1 MEAFEDFHFAVEY
14 PLAPLEEDCKL
25 LGSLL
30 DDCLRIEVGDHLF
43 SKLETVRT
51 LAHCASSLSQKG
63 DKEASSFL
71 SERMADELKGLPL
84 DEAVPLTRACGHFL
98 TLTQIAETHHSVRTS
113 RIEGVATKTFDE
125 VFGQLISQGWTQD
138 QLFEAVCKQRTEVV
152 LTAHPT
158 QVNRRTL
165 QYKHTRIAAL
175 LAQNDRPDTTQEE
188 KENTIADI
196 VREITSLWQTD
207 ELRRHKPTPV
217 DEARGGLHIV
227 EQSLWAAVPTFLRRL
242 SAALKKHTG
251 RELPIGPAPLN
262 FGSWMGGDRDGNPNV
277 TASVTHKVACLARWM
292 AADLYLREVDVL
304 RFELSQVHASDEV
317 WRMAKEITESQHAQG
332 DGHAAGP
339 TAGHGDQATPGAP
352 LRSYLR
358 SGGSF
363 AAASEGDLAAK
374 MRVTHRFEPQRQ
386 MDGHDTTHDPA
397 GMPIPPGMGPFI
409 LQSDG
414 QRMEVGS
421 PPSEL
426 IWSPT
431 AGDTHRGSLDLS
443 APHTPMRGASSG
455 DLSSA
460 SSPSLANGNGSS
472 ASLRASSSADF
483 RQQAFEASAQ
493 KSALSETL
501 SWRLDRHGQPV
512 SPDTIKKRGQKAAR
526 YHKTS
531 IDALLHPR
539 HHGATPYRIVLGD
552 VRQKLV
558 NTRKRMEDILQGALQ
573 SNDEDEWYETTDALA
588 QPLLSCY
595 WSLWECGSGIVAE
608 GRLLDLLRRLSC
620 FGLGLMKMDLRQESS
635 RHTDALAAVTKYL
648 GVGDYSSWSEDER
661 IAWLVQELE
670 SKRPLIPPSMPMTGE
685 VKEVIDTLKV
695 AAEVGPESVSAY
707 VISMATH
714 ASDVLAVELLKREA
728 WLMAAADRT
737 SSRHKEAQP
746 LPLVPLRVVP
756 LFETLDDLD
765 NAGAALK
772 RLIQLPWYRK
782 HLRELHGDHQEVMLG
797 YSDSGKDAGRLAAA
811 WALYKCQEQL
821 VQVCKEAGVQLT
833 LFHGR
838 GGTVGRG
845 GGPSHL
851 AIQSQPPGSVQG
863 SLRITEQ
870 GEMVQTK
877 FGIPAVAGRQMEVL
891 STAVLLA
898 TLSPPKPPRKS
909 EWRGLMD
916 QLSKISCEAYRS
928 FVFQHPDFVPYFR
941 AATPEEELAN
951 LNIGSRPARR
961 KTGGGVETLRAIP
974 WIFAWT
980 QTRLVLPAWLGVGT
994 AVQTLSA
1001 QGKKADLRE
1010 MYQEWPFFQSTMDL
1024 IEMILAKADM
1034 RIAQLYDEQL
1044 VHDPAQ
1050 RALGATIRERFLA
1063 TVQAVLQ
1070 VTGHQH
1076 LCQNNPTLRRLIEM
1090 RNPFIDPIN
1099 ILQVEILRRL
1109 REDPEDQGLRD
1120 ALLVTINGIAAGMRN
1135 TG

>member
-1 MEAFEDFHFAVEY
+1 MSCHVLQEY

-43 SKLETVRT
+43 SKASTRFNALETVRT
-51 LAHCASSLSQKG
+51 LAHCASGLSQKG
-63 DKEASSFL
+63 DKEASNYL

-84 DEAVPLTRACGHFL
+84 DEAVPLTRACGHYL
-98 TLTQIAETHHSVRTS
+98 NLTQIAETHHSVRTS

-227 EQSLWAAVPTFLRRL
+227 EQSLWAAVPSFLRRL

-304 RFELSQVHASDEV
+304 RFELSQNHASD
-317 WRMAKEITESQHAQG
+317 
-332 DGHAAGP
+332 
-339 TAGHGDQATPGAP
+339 
-352 LRSYLR
+352 
-358 SGGSF
+358 
-363 AAASEGDLAAK
+363 
-374 MRVTHRFEPQRQ
+374 
-386 MDGHDTTHDPA
+386 
-397 GMPIPPGMGPFI
+397 
-409 LQSDG
+409 
-414 QRMEVGS
+414 EVGS

-431 AGDTHRGSLDLS
+431 AADASRSNSLDMS
-443 APHTPMRGASSG
+443 APHTPMRGNSST
-455 DLSSA
+455 DHSSA
-460 SSPSLANGNGSS
+460 SSPNLVPSS
-472 ASLRASSSADF
+472 PKASLILHNPSLPVKLYFKNSNHLTESTSSVQPQLGDLK
-483 RQQAFEASAQ
+483 QQAFAAGVQ
-493 KSALSETL
+493 KSALSDSL
-501 SWRLDRHGQPV
+501 SWRLDSHGKAV
-512 SPDTIKKRGQKAAR
+512 SPDTIKKRGLKVTSATLCASKPFHTAAR

-558 NTRKRMEDILQGALQ
+558 NTRKRMEDILQGGLQ
-573 SNDEDEWYETTDALA
+573 NDDDEGYETTDALA

-635 RHTDALAAVTKYL
+635 RHTDALGAVTKYL
-648 GVGDYSSWSEDER
+648 GVGDYSNWNEDER

-670 SKRPLIPPSMPMTGE
+670 SKRPLVPPSMPMTSE

-728 WLMAAADRT
+728 WLMVGTDT
-737 SSRHKEAQP
+737 AQP

-772 RLIQLPWYRK
+772 RLINLPWYRK
-782 HLRELHGDHQEVMLG
+782 QLRELHGDHQEVMLG

-851 AIQSQPPGSVQG
+851 AIQSQPPGSDFVVMRYG
-863 SLRITEQ
+863 LCVQ

-898 TLSPPKPPRKS
+898 TLSPPKPPRKA
-909 EWRGLMD
+909 EWRSLMD

-951 LNIGSRPARR
+951 LNIGSRPSRR

-994 AVQTLSA
+994 ANQHVARATV
-1001 QGKKADLRE
+1001 QGKRADLRE
-1010 MYQEWPFFQSTMDL
+1010 MYQEWPFFQSTIDL

-1034 RIAQLYDEQL
+1034 RIAALYDEHL
-1044 VHDPAQ
+1044 VHNPSQ
-1050 RALGATIRERFLA
+1050 RALGAVIRERFMA
-1063 TVQAVLQ
+1063 TVHAVLQ

-1090 RNPFIDPIN
+1090 RNPYIDPIN

-1109 REDPEDQGLRD
+1109 REDPEDRSLRD
-1120 ALLVTINGIAAGMRN
+1120 ALLVTINGIAAGMRSSSMSRSPLADLAPCN
-1135 TG
+1135 FMLFSE

>member
-1 MEAFEDFHFAVEY
+1 MESFEDFHFAVEY

-43 SKLETVRT
+43 QKLELVRT
-51 LAHCASSLSQKG
+51 LARCSSDLSQKG
-63 DKEASSFL
+63 DKEASSHL
-71 SERMADELKGLPL
+71 SERMADELMAMPL
-84 DEAVPLTRACGHFL
+84 DEAVPLTRACGHYL
-98 TLTQIAETHHSVRTS
+98 NLTQIAETHHSVRTS

-125 VFGQLISQGWTQD
+125 VFGQLIAQGWTQD

-175 LAQNDRPDTTQEE
+175 LAQNDRPDFTQEE
-188 KENTIADI
+188 RENTIADI

-227 EQSLWAAVPTFLRRL
+227 EQSLWAAVPSFLRRL

-304 RFELSQVHASDEV
+304 RFELSQNHASDEV
-317 WRMAKEITESQHAQG
+317 WAMAREITESHQADTHT
-332 DGHAAGP
+332 AGP
-339 TAGHGDQATPGAP
+339 TAAHGDLATPGAP
-352 LRSYLR
+352 IRHYM
-358 SGGSF
+358 GGQGR
-363 AAASEGDLAAK
+363 ASEENLAKK
-374 MRVTHRFEPQRQ
+374 MQVTHRFPPQRQ
-386 MDGHDTTHDPA
+386 MDGHDTTHDPT

-409 LQSDG
+409 VRADG

-426 IWSPT
+426 IWSPK
-431 AGDTHRGSLDLS
+431 ARDGSRGSLDLS
-443 APHTPMRGASSG
+443 APHTPLHGGSSL
-455 DLSSA
+455 DHSSA
-460 SSPSLANGNGSS
+460 SSPSLVPGSPKANGSGSLPASGS
-472 ASLRASSSADF
+472 AEF
-483 RQQAFEASAQ
+483 KQQTYS
-493 KSALSETL
+493 SALSEKL
-501 SWRLDRHGQPV
+501 SWRLDSHGKAI
-512 SPDTIKKRGQKAAR
+512 SPDSIKKRGLKAAR

-539 HHGATPYRIVLGD
+539 HQGATPYRIVLGD

-558 NTRKRMEDILQGALQ
+558 NTRKRMEDILGGLQ
-573 SNDEDEWYETTDALA
+573 PNDDDEWYETTDALA

-635 RHTDALAAVTKYL
+635 RHTDAVAAVTRYL
-648 GVGDYSSWSEDER
+648 GLGDYSAWSEEER

-670 SKRPLIPPSMPMTGE
+670 SKRPLVPPSMPMSDE
-685 VKEVIDTLKV
+685 VKEVMDTLKV
-695 AAEVGPESVSAY
+695 AAEVGPESISAY
-707 VISMATH
+707 VISMATR

-728 WLMAAADRT
+728 WLVAAADRT
-737 SSRHKEAQP
+737 KSHHKEAQP
-746 LPLVPLRVVP
+746 PRVFPLRVVP
-756 LFETLDDLD
+756 LFETLDDLN

-782 HLRELHGDHQEVMLG
+782 QLRDLYGDHQEVMLG

-811 WALYKCQEQL
+811 WALYKSQEDL
-821 VQVCKEAGVQLT
+821 VEVCKGAGVQLT

-898 TLSPPKPPRKS
+898 TLSPPKPPRKP
-909 EWRGLMD
+909 EWRALMD

-994 AVQTLSA
+994 ALQTLSKE
-1001 QGKKADLRE
+1001 GKKADLRE
-1010 MYQEWPFFQSTMDL
+1010 MYQEWPFFQSTIDL

-1034 RIAQLYDEQL
+1034 RIAELYDQQL
-1044 VHDPAQ
+1044 VADPSQ
-1050 RALGATIRERFLA
+1050 RALGAAIRERFMA
-1063 TVQAVLQ
+1063 TVQSILQ

-1090 RNPFIDPIN
+1090 RNPYIDPIN

-1109 REDPEDQGLRD
+1109 REDPDDRSLRD